1 MGTINIQMREKESL
15 PQGYKASSLGI
26 IPQDWNVLRLGD
38 VCSNNGDYGLNAPA
52 IDYSINMPTYLRIT
66 DIDENGK
73 FCTGDMKSV
82 DNPMTKN
89 YYLKDGDIVFARTG
103 ATVGKTY
110 LYNKK
115 DGRLVYAGF
124 LIKFSPNDKRI
135 LPYYLKVYTE
145 TKMYWNWVAVV
156 SQRSGQPGINAS
168 EYCSFKMIV
177 PPIEEQKKIAE
188 ILSEWD
194 KAIELQTKL
203 IEKLEMRKR
212 ALMQRLLTGRV
223 RLNGYR
229 EIFGKT
235 TLGKHVVIKKGEMLT
250 SEQYITGPVPVIA
263 GGKFSTGRHNVA
275 NRPSRTITISA
286 SGANAGFVSFHR
298 CPIFATDCSTI
309 EMSSNYVIEY
319 IYYLLLHH
327 QQQLYFLQ
335 SGGAQPHVQP
345 KDIARLKVNYC
356 SDINEQAKMS
366 MILMVADKEIETT
379 KAKLSLFH
387 NQKRALMQ
395 QLLTGKQRVRLL

>member
-1 MGTINIQMREKESL
+1 MDSI
-15 PQGYKASSLGI
+15 PQGYKASSLGV
-26 IPQDWNVLRLGD
+26 IPCDWNMVQLDEVLDRLSNGLTYDVSATNGHPVTRIETISTGKINFSKVGYISHCEDVECYKMHKGD
-38 VCSNNGDYGLNAPA
+38 ILYSHINSLSQIGKVAYYNGEKELYHGMNLLL
-52 IDYSINMPTYLRIT
+52 LRV
-66 DIDENGK
+66 NGK
-73 FCTGDMKSV
+73 IIDK
-82 DNPMTKN
+82 
-89 YYLKDGDIVFARTG
+89 
-103 ATVGKTY
+103 Y
-110 LYNKK
+110 LYYNLQMNK
-115 DGRLVYAGF
+115 A
-124 LIKFSPNDKRI
+124 RI
-135 LPYYLKVYTE
+135 AAQRIAKPAVNQASISISDLKKVS
-145 TKMYWNWVAVV
+145 VAI
-156 SQRSGQPGINAS
+156 P
-168 EYCSFKMIV
+168 K
-177 PPIEEQKKIAE
+177 IEEQKKIVE